1 VAIKFAMIL
10 EAVDRMSGPAKRAYA
25 GAKELTKGA
34 RQLARE
40 GSPAARAIDKVS
52 AAASRMRGRLGTGLA
67 KVRQLAGRAGL
78 KGLELAAK
86 GAGWAIGTL
95 VGKALRL
102 TAVVAQLAVGAA
114 AIGVGSLFGGMV
126 RIGSTFED
134 LELRLARVSGS
145 AADAK
150 RELRWL
156 VDQKLPVPIEQLGEA
171 FVTAR
176 KAGIDTTTASLRALV
191 DEAIGSK
198 KELVEVIDAVK
209 SAKNGD
215 FGALEP
221 FDIQTTRKNGRVILQ
236 WLDKTGKRMTKNV
249 RDNARDIERALVG
262 IFGERSK
269 GAAEDYGRTL
279 KGMWARLTG
288 WWQRFQLKIADAGIY
303 DKLKEK
309 MEAVLGWLDRKLED
323 GSINRWAERIS
334 AEMEK
339 VVDWLGR
346 ITEADFEGFK
356 SDLNTIATSLGSLVK
371 DLTTIY
377 GWVKKIDEAWGSVDK
392 WVDRWGVGGPGWQP
406 APPPPPQGSF
416 DQTKGVGASV
426 TPRNPRPTPRV
437 PRGPA
442 TPIPQRMIPGNLRS
456 TPAAPQK
463 VAVGGALTIDLKA
476 PPGWAATPARMT
488 TANPAVPV
496 VFRGRANGGFG

>member
-1 VAIKFAMIL
+1 MIL
-10 EAVDRMSGPAKRAYA
+10 EAVDRMSGPAKRAAA

-52 AAASRMRGRLGTGLA
+52 AAASRMRGRLGAGLT
-67 KVRQLAGRAGL
+67 KVRQFAGRAGL

-86 GAGWAIGTL
+86 GAGWAIGTV
-95 VGKALRL
+95 VGK
-102 TAVVAQLAVGAA
+102 TMQLAAGLAKLTIGAA
-114 AIGVGSLFGGMV
+114 ALGAGALIGGSIRL
-126 RIGSTFED
+126 GSTFED
-134 LELRLARVSGS
+134 LELRLARIGGS

-171 FVTAR
+171 FVQAR
-176 KAGIDTTTASLRALV
+176 KAGIDTTIDSLRALV

-198 KELVEVIDAVK
+198 KELVAVVDAVK

-215 FGALEP
+215 LGALEP

-323 GSINRWAERIS
+323 GSINQWAERIS

-356 SDLNTIATSLGSLVK
+356 DDLSSVATSLGSLVK
-371 DLTTIY
+371 DLATIY
-377 GWVKKIDEAWGSVDK
+377 GWIKKIDSAWGSVDK
-392 WVDRWGVGGPGWQP
+392 WVDRWGVGGAGWQ
-406 APPPPPQGSF
+406 ADPPPPPKGSF
-416 DQTKGVGASV
+416 DQSKGVGAS
-426 TPRNPRPTPRV
+426 TSPRTMPRV

-442 TPIPQRMIPGNLRS
+442 TPIPQRMLPTNPRS
-456 TPAAPQK
+456 TPIAPQK
-463 VAVGGALTIDLKA
+463 VAVGGTMEVKLTP
-476 PPGWAATPARMT
+476 PPGWSATPTRMT

-496 VFRGRANGGFG
+496 VFRGGANRGFG

>member
-1 VAIKFAMIL
+1 MIL
-10 EAVDRMSGPAKRAYA
+10 EAVDRMSGPAKRAAA

-52 AAASRMRGRLGTGLA
+52 AAASRMRGRLGAGLT
-67 KVRQLAGRAGL
+67 KVRQFAGRAGL

-86 GAGWAIGTL
+86 GAGWAIGT
-95 VGKALRL
+95 VIGKALRL

-114 AIGVGSLFGGMV
+114 AIGAGSLFGGMI
-126 RIGSTFED
+126 RIGSTFEE

-171 FVTAR
+171 FVQAR
-176 KAGIDTTTASLRALV
+176 KAGIDTTIDSLRALV

-198 KELVEVIDAVK
+198 KELVAVVDAVK

-215 FGALEP
+215 LGALEP

-309 MEAVLGWLDRKLED
+309 MEAVLGWLDRRLED
-323 GSINRWAERIS
+323 GSIDRWANSVSKKLEEIANWLGQFTEKDWAAFGADLWNIAKAVWSVAKAFADAVNWASKLINTQDRIKENG
-334 AEMEK
+334 ATT
-339 VVDWLGR
+339 VVD
-346 ITEADFEGFK
+346 
-356 SDLNTIATSLGSLVK
+356 
-371 DLTTIY
+371 
-377 GWVKKIDEAWGSVDK
+377 
-392 WVDRWGVGGPGWQP
+392 GGPLFRIRRANE
-406 APPPPPQGSF
+406 APPKAPGKPP
-416 DQTKGVGASV
+416 A
-426 TPRNPRPTPRV
+426 RL

-442 TPIPQRMIPGNLRS
+442 TPIPQRMLPGNSRS
-456 TPAAPQK
+456 TPIAPQK
-463 VAVGGALTIDLKA
+463 VAVGGTMEVKLTP
-476 PPGWAATPARMT
+476 PPGWSATPTRMS

-496 VFRGRANGGFG
+496 VFRGGANRGFG